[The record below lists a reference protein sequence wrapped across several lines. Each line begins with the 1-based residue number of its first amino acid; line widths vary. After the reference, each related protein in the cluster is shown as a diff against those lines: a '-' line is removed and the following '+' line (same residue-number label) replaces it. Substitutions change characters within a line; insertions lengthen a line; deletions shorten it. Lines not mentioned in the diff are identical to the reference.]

1 MTRDEMVKAFKTECD
16 DHGAQIDPNNELDWF
31 SLTVGWAIAKGL
43 TADEANKLAV
53 HIRYDTDL
61 G

>member
-1 MTRDEMVKAFKTECD
+1 MTRNELVEAFKTECD
-16 DHGAQIDPNNELDWF
+16 DRGAQIDPDNELDWF

-43 TADEANKLAV
+43 TPDEANELAI